1 MIRRPPRSTR
11 TDSLFPFTTLFLSLK
26 ARAQLLAA
34 IRAFFVER
42 DVLEVSTPV
51 LSRHATVDRH
61 IESFVVSLPNH
72 ESSIT
77 NPGFLQTSPEFAM
90 KRLLAAGSGPIWQKI
105 GRAHVLTPVT
115 NAQLVCRLLLEK

>member
-72 ESSIT
+72 QSTIT
-77 NPGFLQTSPEFAM
+77 NPSLLQTSPGFAM
-90 KRLLAAGSGPIWQKI
+90 KPLLAAGRGPLLTVRPVFCAYRQ
-105 GRAHVLTPVT
+105 GRTHHHKVP
-115 NAQLVCRLLLEK
+115 QPE